1 MVEEK
6 TLNPGTKRLDLYKY
20 FMQAVDR
27 AYFRAFPGNIRAQ
40 RRSNTHDL
48 NHLTR
53 IEFLEN
59 PELFYKKPAF

>member
-40 RRSNTHDL
+40 HRSNTHDL